1 MLHGEH
7 SAEWLYGITEQLHG
21 LRSLAVGGSL
31 AKLCSQKTL
40 DKIEDN
46 GSADNEQSQS
56 GRLINLTWDNS
67 ANSWQVRDC

>member
-1 MLHGEH
+1 
-7 SAEWLYGITEQLHG
+7 

-31 AKLCSQKTL
+31 AKLGSQKTL
-40 DKIEDN
+40 DNIEDN
-46 GSADNEQSQS
+46 GSDEESQS